1 MFILEPLTTFTMI
14 KILALI
20 GRKKE
25 IKQQVKGNCILLTS
39 DDLQ

>member
-1 MFILEPLTTFTMI
+1 MI

-25 IKQQVKGNCILLTS
+25 IKQQVKGNCILF
-39 DDLQ
+39 